1 MYQASRSLWPIF
13 AAAGIA
19 AVWPQTSAGQVFPYS
34 LPGRRT
40 VAVMGAPLGP
50 APLNPYA
57 VSAYWGFLPDPL
69 VARQSYGHQIIWTGP
84 NGYVYRPL
92 YSDDDPSGIAQA
104 DGFKVVPRTAPAGA
118 NLAAAKPIAPRA
130 AAAGGAPLVNGAGR
144 NPFDQ
149 ALLLFRAGNYQPALV
164 ALERLPDEQ
173 AGQADLLAAQADFAL
188 GDYPAAVE
196 ALDRATESLPEEDW
210 DRYVAAYRDYF
221 PSPLRYVVHLRSLE
235 RVTNQFPDRAD
246 AKLLLAYHYG
256 SLGFADQAIA
266 LLDQIEPD
274 PLVDRLRAHFARQR
288 AAPAPG
294 LNDDAGGSLPLAP
307 GPLARRPARKVP
319 LGPREF

>member
-1 MYQASRSLWPIF
+1 MSLAPRSFWRVLTAAGMATAWAQS
-13 AAAGIA
+13 AAA
-19 AVWPQTSAGQVFPYS
+19 QVFPYFPPS
-34 LPGRRT
+34 RRSAT
-40 VAVMGAPLGP
+40 VMGAPLGL

-104 DGFKVVPRTAPAGA
+104 DGFKVVPRTPPAGA
-118 NLAAAKPIAPRA
+118 PIPAAANSIPAPVVRPPLLKDA
-130 AAAGGAPLVNGAGR
+130 AR

-149 ALLLFRAGNYQPALV
+149 ALMLFRGGNYQAALA
-164 ALERLPDEQ
+164 ALERVPDEQ
-173 AGQADLLAAQADFAL
+173 AGEAELLAAQAYFAL
-188 GDYPAAVE
+188 GDYPTAVAALE
-196 ALDRATESLPEEDW
+196 MATESLPEDDW
-210 DRYVAAYRDYF
+210 DRYVSAYRDYF
-221 PSPLRYVVHLRSLE
+221 PSALRYVVHLRSLE
-235 RVTNQFPDRAD
+235 RVTNQFPDRAE
-246 AKLLLAYHYG
+246 AQLLLAYHYG

-266 LLDQIEPD
+266 LLDRLEPD
-274 PLVDRLRAHFARQR
+274 LLVDRLRAHFARQR

-294 LNDDAGGSLPLAP
+294 LNDDTGGPLLVAP
-307 GPLARRPARKVP
+307 GPLVRRPARTVP